1 MSKKQSKNFITC
13 QAGEENDPFN
23 SLFMNDKD
31 RMAKLSR
38 SYKNVDIAKAFA
50 TYYGFEL
57 SDEVKKQKQVEC
69 VTGLELGKIYTG
81 TVKEISKTSIE
92 FSFPGAKEFII
103 MCKESFATC
112 YDALQNYLITHDNML
127 LFEVREKKKDVY
139 YVSVI
144 NAYYKIWMNMIEN
157 AIEYEEPIDVHIDEL
172 VNGGYVGSTSITPL
186 VELTGKP
193 YTSRIFIPGSHI
205 VLNIEH
211 DFNKWIGQDVQII
224 PQKFVE
230 YKKDFRN
237 GVIENCLVGSRKR
250 VLQIIGNENIYNLY
264 NAFENAKKLADM
276 ANKTEIELDVY
287 KGTVTGII
295 NSSGKTGIFIEIND
309 MYITGLMPVE
319 SFDLLDYHPGDEVN
333 VKVKEFEVK
342 NDREPFIFAKRG
354 GNRRGPILKTN
365 VRVVF
370 EKA

>member
-1 MSKKQSKNFITC
+1 MSKKQNYITC
-13 QAGEENDPFN
+13 QNTDMNDPFE
-23 SLFMNDKD
+23 STFMNDKD

-38 SYKNVDIAKAFA
+38 NYKNVDIAEAFA

-57 SDEVKKQKQVEC
+57 SDDTKNKKQIEC
-69 VTGLELGKIYTG
+69 TTGLELGKIYTG

-92 FSFPGAKEFII
+92 FAFPGAKEFSVV
-103 MCKESFATC
+103 CKESFATC
-112 YDALQNYLITHDNML
+112 YDALQNYLINHDNML

-144 NAYYKIWMNMIEN
+144 NAYYRVWMNMIEN
-157 AIEYEEPIDVHIDEL
+157 AIEYEEVIDVHIDEL
-172 VNGGYVGSTSITPL
+172 VNGGYVGSTQITPL

-211 DFNKWIGQDVQII
+211 DFNRWVGHNVQII

-237 GVIENCLVGSRKR
+237 GLIENCLVGSRKR
-250 VLQIIGNENIYNLY
+250 VLQIIGNENTYNLY
-264 NAFENAKKLADM
+264 NAFENAKKLAEM
-276 ANKTEIELDVY
+276 ANKTEIELEVY
-287 KGTVTGII
+287 EGTVTGII
-295 NSSGKTGIFIEIND
+295 NSSGKTGIFVEIND

-319 SFDLLDYHPGDEVN
+319 SFDLLDYHPGDTVS
-333 VKVKEFEVK
+333 VKIREFETK
-342 NDREPFIFAKRG
+342 KDREPFIFAKRG
-354 GNRRGPILKTN
+354 GKKRGHIVKTN
-365 VRVVF
+365 VRIVF
-370 EKA
+370 DKV